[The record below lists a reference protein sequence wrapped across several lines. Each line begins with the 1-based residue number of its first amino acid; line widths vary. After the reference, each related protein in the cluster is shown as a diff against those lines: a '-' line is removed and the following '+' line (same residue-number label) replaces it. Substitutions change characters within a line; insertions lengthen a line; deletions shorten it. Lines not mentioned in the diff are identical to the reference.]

1 MGIFKNISDAL
12 MPEEEYM
19 EEQEET
25 APLREVKLNK
35 KTVKIYSPSAYEE
48 CKDIGAEIKKGY
60 IAVVDTKV
68 LDAHPGLT
76 QRLVDF
82 LCGVCFS
89 IDGHYRKL
97 DNSLFLFTPSDF
109 ALIEPTTR

>member
-1 MGIFKNISDAL
+1 MGILKSIGDAL
-12 MPEEEYM
+12 MSDEEYV
-19 EEQEET
+19 EEQEEVT
-25 APLREVKLNK
+25 PLREVKLNK
-35 KTVKIYSPSAYEE
+35 RTVKIYSPSAYEE
-48 CKDIGAEIKKGY
+48 CRDIGAEIQKGY

-89 IDGHYRKL
+89 IEGNYRKL
-97 DNSLFLFTPSDF
+97 DNSLFLFTPKDF
-109 ALIEPTTR
+109 SLIEPTTR

>member
-1 MGIFKNISDAL
+1 MGILKSIGDAL
-12 MPEEEYM
+12 MSDEEYV
-19 EEQEET
+19 EEQEEVT
-25 APLREVKLNK
+25 PLREVKLNK
-35 KTVKIYSPSAYEE
+35 RTVKIYSPSAYEE
-48 CKDIGAEIKKGY
+48 CRDIGAEIKKGY

-89 IDGHYRKL
+89 IEGNYRKL
-97 DNSLFLFTPSDF
+97 DNSLCLFPPKDF
-109 ALIEPTTR
+109 SLIEPTTR